1 MLENQ
6 TTLITILKEVIESNQ
21 EKIENLENITTSSV
35 IIYKK
40 ELKKLKED
48 INYLINLNLDI
59 VERVLD
65 EAEIDPKE
73 QDNIYEYFKVIKELL
88 VLNKKE
94 NTTFKFYNNQ
104 LSKVNRFFDYV
115 EILQNKNKVYHESNI
130 NELEELKI
138 KNGKYLDLLDQITN
152 KNDKSYIS
160 DINIVKSLLNEC
172 KINSNIKR
180 EIFYNLMRYNALCNS

>member
-1 MLENQ
+1 MEGSCKGE
-6 TTLITILKEVIESNQ
+6 IRIK
-21 EKIENLENITTSSV
+21 KIKR
-35 IIYKK
+35 KK
-40 ELKKLKED
+40 M
-48 INYLINLNLDI
+48 NYHIFI
-59 VERVLD
+59 
-65 EAEIDPKE
+65 
-73 QDNIYEYFKVIKELL
+73 
-88 VLNKKE
+88 NKKE

-160 DINIVKSLLNEC
+160 DINTVKSLLNEC

-180 EIFYNLMRYNALCNS
+180 EIFYNLMRYNALCNSQTANKMYV